1 MQVWALNLPKVQSWK
16 KKKKKKTLI
25 KRINA
30 FQKVLQAL
38 QEIPYTEETG
48 MRINAFTPRN

>member
-16 KKKKKKTLI
+16 KKKKKTLI
-25 KRINA
+25 KQINA

-38 QEIPYTEETG
+38 QEIRNTEETG
-48 MRINAFTPRN
+48 HEN

>member
-16 KKKKKKTLI
+16 KKEKKKTLI

-38 QEIPYTEETG
+38 QEIRNTEETG